1 MSKQWKKVENK
12 HAKLF
17 GAAKTDKTFPA
28 LRVGPY
34 HGTNYPDWFDDF
46 LAGESKSGKKL
57 IPDWLRKAV
66 DQAIENELAFRS
78 ATNQVRV
85 PITVLHQNKDLYDLD
100 IVCIRSDVFRE
111 VFVPALH
118 AMGKIWNMSW
128 DT

>member
-1 MSKQWKKVENK
+1 MSKQWKKVEIK

-17 GAAKTDKTFPA
+17 GASKTNKVFPA

-34 HGTNYPDWFDDF
+34 HGTNYPDWFDEF
-46 LAGESKSGKKL
+46 LAGESKSMKK
-57 IPDWLRKAV
+57 IPDWLKEAV
-66 DQAIENELAFRS
+66 DQAIENEQAFR
-78 ATNQVRV
+78 AETNQIRI
-85 PITVLHQNKDLYDLD
+85 PITVLHQTKDLYDLD

-128 DT
+128 GT